1 MTPYRGSGANVA
13 LRDAALLSRQIVR
26 AVKGEVALLDSVAEY
41 EHAMRCYGFAAVGES
56 LKAMKTQLETEA
68 LARAATRAMLRLVN
82 RVPALKRQFFL
93 AMAAE

>member
-1 MTPYRGSGANVA
+1 
-13 LRDAALLSRQIVR
+13 
-26 AVKGEVALLDSVAEY
+26 
-41 EHAMRCYGFAAVGES
+41 
-56 LKAMKTQLETEA
+56 MKTQLETGA